1 LHGTL
6 EYEAYPKM
14 TDFHLVAA
22 LLGIGLALAILFLVR
37 RDHLHIREGL
47 FWIGVALVSLSLGI
61 WPGMVDTLGATVGVA
76 YPPAFL
82 FLLAILVLLLRAL
95 LTDIAMTRLKR
106 DLRRL
111 NQRVALGELDDPG
124 ERGNGP

>member
-1 LHGTL
+1 
-6 EYEAYPKM
+6 M

-22 LLGIGLALAILFLVR
+22 LLGIGLAATILYLVR

-47 FWIGVALVSLSLGI
+47 FWIGVALVSLLLGL
-61 WPGMVDTLGATVGVA
+61 WPGMVDTLGAMVGVA

-95 LTDIAMTRLKR
+95 LTDIALTRLKR

-111 NQRVALGELDDPG
+111 NQRVALSDLDDTDNTDMTP
-124 ERGNGP
+124 